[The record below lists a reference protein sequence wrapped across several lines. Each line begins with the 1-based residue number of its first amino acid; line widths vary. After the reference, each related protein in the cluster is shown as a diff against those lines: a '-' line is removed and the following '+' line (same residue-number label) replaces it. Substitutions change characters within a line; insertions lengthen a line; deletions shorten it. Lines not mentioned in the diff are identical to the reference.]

1 MAFSKRTVLES
12 LAVEAGL
19 GLDDVDM
26 ENKVMAF
33 LQDKNVCIEFYAGE
47 LCISAKS
54 KDPKNSAT
62 SEYSERVRFDD
73 VTEDQ
78 WGSALIVD
86 RINAASRR
94 CKYFTE
100 PNVYLS
106 GDVSNGS
113 PVIPGPVIND
123 ATEEA
128 EDYIVVSDVM
138 CLFKNLIDGA
148 YIGLDMKSDSFSFL
162 MKVQSIAHNF
172 DQDAVMVSKYPVT
185 YALYAMSN
193 DNPKNIIHVKDST
206 YTKFLNKTQIREF
219 IERD

>member
-1 MAFSKRTVLES
+1 MSFNKRSVLES

-19 GLDDVDM
+19 DLADADM

-33 LQDKNVCIEFYAGE
+33 FQEKNVNIEFYAGE
-47 LCISAKS
+47 LCVSAKS

-86 RINAASRR
+86 RVNAASRR

-100 PNVYLS
+100 PNVYLN
-106 GDVSNGS
+106 GDVSTGD

-123 ATEEA
+123 AVEEA
-128 EDYIVVSDVM
+128 EDYIVVNDVI
-138 CLFKNLIDGA
+138 CLFKNLIDGS
-148 YIGLDMKSDSFSFL
+148 YIGLDMKSDNFSFL
-162 MKVQSIAHNF
+162 MQIESVARTF
-172 DQDAVMVSKYPVT
+172 DQDAIMVSKYLIS
-185 YALYAMSN
+185 YALYVVSN
-193 DNPKNIIHVKDST
+193 DNPKNIIHVKDGA
-206 YTKFLNKTQIREF
+206 YTKFLNKVQIREF
-219 IERD
+219 IERN